1 MRSPSSTTCCRRVT
15 SPVRR
20 VMSEAELNL
29 SISAKENSCILRNSL
44 ERSSV
49 ANPTEALEETNTF
62 VMLASSPATEIP
74 SIQIPM
80 RVTTAMSRCMTPSST
95 MRAIS
100 MAGAS
105 RRRRRPIR
113 ARGTPR
119 CSTCTCRVCPN
130 TFLSHGRPSGRRG
143 PLSCKNSESAQ
154 DAYRRFRISCKNTVT
169 HLAEAPLTTHATNLL
184 PRTDPNHRSRTQG
197 CRRPE
202 PKFPLRR
209 HRGPYPL
216 RAGR

>member
-1 MRSPSSTTCCRRVT
+1 
-15 SPVRR
+15 
-20 VMSEAELNL
+20 MSEAELNL

-100 MAGAS
+100 MGWS
-105 RRRRRPIR
+105 VSQTTKTNTSTGHTTMLHLYLPSMSQYVLIIRP
-113 ARGTPR
+113 
-119 CSTCTCRVCPN
+119 
-130 TFLSHGRPSGRRG
+130 
-143 PLSCKNSESAQ
+143 
-154 DAYRRFRISCKNTVT
+154 
-169 HLAEAPLTTHATNLL
+169 
-184 PRTDPNHRSRTQG
+184 
-197 CRRPE
+197 
-202 PKFPLRR
+202 PLRTS
-209 HRGPYPL
+209 GPSFL
-216 RAGR
+216 QK